1 MFARGAARRGKVEEV
16 EEEEKEEKEEEEEGN
31 PVRPSNPLPSRTAAE
46 SSEVVL
52 PAFMMSRAQ
61 CVAAGDSLEPA
72 LPNGYPGATPDLL
85 EFEPDKERRR
95 PTWFTPLDCEHCAI
109 LHLHYVSCR
118 VVLDTILGPGFMERG
133 TQNGVELHVG
143 PPLDMFRG
151 QRPPHRPYG
160 RCRLSN
166 DDEIVFG

>member
-1 MFARGAARRGKVEEV
+1 M
-16 EEEEKEEKEEEEEGN
+16 
-31 PVRPSNPLPSRTAAE
+31 
-46 SSEVVL
+46 VL

-118 VVLDTILGPGFMERG
+118 VVLDTILGPGFMERAPRTASNCLSG
-133 TQNGVELHVG
+133 HQCIFSPVSDHTPTIRTLSTQQRRRDRDRTTMTDRCPCDEDSCQRLG
-143 PPLDMFRG
+143 PSDEPEREGRSRF
-151 QRPPHRPYG
+151 HRWAALALWP
-160 RCRLSN
+160 
-166 DDEIVFG
+166 